1 MKPHQFFYD
10 AECPLC
16 VRAVNLRMQGKNAD
30 HVVPLSVQNHENL
43 LLQHGITE
51 QQAMRDLYAIRN
63 DGKVLHG
70 MAAVRLIYSDTLAWV
85 RWSKLPIVRQFCD
98 WGYPLIARNRY
109 KMPRWLLR
117 KPHCDNDM
125 CYRK

>member
-16 VRAVNLRMQGKNAD
+16 VRAVQLRMQGKHAD
-30 HVVPLSVQNHENL
+30 HVQPLSVQDNEHFL
-43 LLQHGITE
+43 LEHGITP

-63 DGKVLHG
+63 DGTVLNG
-70 MAAVRLIYSDTLAWV
+70 MPALRLIYSETLAWV
-85 RWSKLPIVRQFCD
+85 RWSRLPILRELSD

-109 KMPRWLLR
+109 KIPRWLLR
-117 KPHCDNDM
+117 QPDCESGV